1 MSDLPDTSPHIE
13 TLQSIMAR
21 LRDPIRGCPW
31 NLEQDFATIAPYTIE
46 EAYEVVDAIDRND
59 LNALKDE
66 LGDLLLQ
73 IIFHSHMAAE
83 QGAFEFTDVIT
94 AITDKMVRRH
104 PHVFGDITVDG
115 AKTVS
120 THWEAIKRQEREAVN
135 EQDHSALA
143 GISSGLPEWLR
154 ALKLQERATRAG
166 FKQAAPIPAIVE
178 MQKTLEQIRQ
188 TFLMDTV
195 THNQAQIEETFGNLL
210 FICIHLAHHAKVD
223 PGNALRHTNL
233 QFEKQFRAMETAAQA
248 AGATLAQ
255 MSLSEQ
261 QALWNAVNRQET
273 DPSAP

>member
-1 MSDLPDTSPHIE
+1 
-13 TLQSIMAR
+13 
-21 LRDPIRGCPW
+21 
-31 NLEQDFATIAPYTIE
+31 
-46 EAYEVVDAIDRND
+46 
-59 LNALKDE
+59 
-66 LGDLLLQ
+66 
-73 IIFHSHMAAE
+73 MAAE